1 MVPLPSVITTTGAAT
16 TIPSQ
21 RLRAGTGVRKKCGIF
36 SPVCGGKDGDGDD
49 EDATQLHDGDAYVF
63 WRKDVIHRRMEF
75 VRACVC
81 VCACVHVC
89 VCDGVLKGKKAD
101 SSQIRPLQ
109 LRRRKKPR
117 QPSYPL
123 ALISTKGKNNKQ
135 KVTADNLQHRL
146 EETPYTYFVQAPAGP
161 LPEVG

>member
-1 MVPLPSVITTTGAAT
+1 MVTTKM
-16 TIPSQ
+16 PHNFMMVM
-21 RLRAGTGVRKKCGIF
+21 LMCF
-36 SPVCGGKDGDGDD
+36 GGRMSYT
-49 EDATQLHDGDAYVF
+49 DA
-63 WRKDVIHRRMEF
+63 WSSC
-75 VRACVC
+75 ACVC